1 MSARL
6 AASKIRPDHLA
17 RDAWTYV
24 RQSSLAQVRTHTAS
38 TARQYDLVQRAL
50 ELGWP
55 REHIHVVD
63 QDQGQSGASAAG
75 RDGFQALVAEV
86 GLGHAGA
93 VFSLEVSRL
102 ARSCSDWYRLLELCA
117 LTDTLVIDDDGVY
130 DPGQYNDRLLLG
142 FKGTMS
148 EAELHWLHSRLLG
161 GKLEKA
167 QHGQL
172 RVRLPT
178 GLVYDAAGQVILD
191 PDEEVQA
198 AIRLVFALFAQHGS
212 ALAVVQHA
220 AQHDLRCPTR
230 CWGGARDGDLL
241 WGPLHHGRVLAILH
255 NPAYA
260 GLYVY
265 GRTTT
270 RTRPLPGE
278 LLRVQGRTRQV
289 APADWS
295 IVLRD
300 AHPGYITEEQFRR
313 TQQLLDDNRTF
324 RHEDRRGAVR
334 AGAALLQGIVLCGR
348 CGRRMTVRYLAD
360 GATPCYVCCQL
371 HKQAAGPTC
380 QQVRGDD
387 IDAAVARCFLDAMQ
401 PAQLA
406 VSLAALEEVEAQA
419 RQIEH
424 QWQLRLERARYEA
437 DLAQRRYARVDPDN
451 RLVARSL
458 ERDWNAKLAEVDH
471 LERERTA
478 RPSLA
483 TGLVSPADRQ
493 RILALAQDLPAVWRA
508 STTSQAER
516 KQLLRLLIKDVALTP
531 ENTTVAV
538 GIRWRTDA
546 VTTLVVPRRP
556 RSPDVRRTDPAV
568 VDRVR
573 DLANDHTD
581 QQIASMLNEQRY
593 TSGMGGRFTP
603 SKVQWIRFRYG
614 IVTGCPES
622 PAACVGGQRRDGRYT
637 AKAAAALLN
646 VDVSTI
652 AAWCCSGQLEAV
664 RAQPHGPRWIALTP
678 EQIATLRKPAKR
690 RWSRRARS

>member
-1 MSARL
+1 MPSRL

-17 RDAWTYV
+17 RDAWIYV

-38 TARQYDLVQRAL
+38 AARQYDLVQRAL
-50 ELGWP
+50 ALGWP
-55 REHIHVVD
+55 REHIRVVD
-63 QDQGQSGASAAG
+63 QDQGHSGASAAG

-86 GLGHAGA
+86 GLGRAGA
-93 VFSLEVSRL
+93 VLSLEVSRL

-117 LTDTLVIDDDGVY
+117 LADTLVVDEDGVY

-142 FKGTMS
+142 VKGTLS

-178 GLVYDAAGQVILD
+178 GLVYDAAGQVVLD
-191 PDEEVQA
+191 PDEEVRS
-198 AIRLVFALFAQHGS
+198 AIRLVFALFEQHGS
-212 ALAVVQHA
+212 ALAVVQQAARHA
-220 AQHDLRCPTR
+220 LRCPTR
-230 CWGGARDGDLL
+230 CWGGARDGELV
-241 WGPLHHGRVLAILH
+241 WGSWRHGRVLALLH

-265 GRTTT
+265 GRSTT

-278 LLRVQGRTRQV
+278 PLRVKGCTRRV
-289 APADWS
+289 APEDWP

-313 TQQLLDDNRTF
+313 NQQQLDDNRTV
-324 RHEDRRGAVR
+324 RGEDRRGAVR

-380 QQVRGDD
+380 QTLRGDD
-387 IDAAVARCFLDAMQ
+387 LDAAVAASFLDAMQ

-406 VSLAALEEVEAQA
+406 VSLAALEELEARA
-419 RQIEH
+419 RQIDR

-437 DLAQRRYARVDPDN
+437 DLAQRRYARIDPDN

-458 ERDWNAKLAEVDH
+458 ERAWNDALAAVER
-471 LERERTA
+471 LEREYAA
-478 RPSLA
+478 RPPLA
-483 TGLVSPADRQ
+483 GGPVSAAERR
-493 RILALAQDLPAVWRA
+493 RILALARDLPAVWRA
-508 STTSQAER
+508 PTTSQAER
-516 KQLLRLLIKDVALTP
+516 KQLLRLLVKDVALTRQASA
-531 ENTTVAV
+531 VAV

-546 VTTLVVPRRP
+546 VTTLAVPLRRKC
-556 RSPDVRRTDPAV
+556 PDVRRTDPAV
-568 VDRVR
+568 VARVCA
-573 DLANDHTD
+573 LAGDHTD
-581 QQIASMLNEQRY
+581 RQIAAALDHKGYR
-593 TSGMGGRFTP
+593 SGTGGALTP
-603 SKVQWIRFRYG
+603 SKVGWIRFRYG
-614 IVTGCPES
+614 IATGCPES
-622 PAACVGGQRRDGRYT
+622 PAACASGLRRDGRYS

-652 AAWCCSGQLEAV
+652 AAWCRDGRLEAV
-664 RAQPHGPRWIALTP
+664 RARPHGPRWIALDP
-678 EQIATLRKPAKR
+678 ARIAALRKPLKR
-690 RWSRRARS
+690 RWSAGART